1 MPYQEAFTGWVLP
14 QSGGGFA
21 DASPAIG
28 NVILVDQVN
37 GDDATGEVNGL
48 PVQTVEAAISYI
60 NANAL
65 TGVTIWVAPGTYN
78 LTAGITIPD
87 TCALRGFN
95 VQTTRIQLAASSPG
109 GTVTML
115 TMGNSTRVEDV
126 SLTLTSSDDTTNLFG
141 IALPGVT
148 SQNSKFRTAVL
159 TVNNSGVST
168 GSSTEVYGIVSL
180 GSSPLTDRA
189 WSFNFSRGCTI
200 NVLSN
205 GAGRKAALCCP
216 TASVITLRDTNLYCA
231 PPSDPASTGIYL
243 GVETS
248 DNQALCELRSCT
260 IGGGETA
267 GGGAYSEAD
276 VAQIAPAT
284 GGSTTPYGILLGE
297 GTDLVHHSANG
308 LPFSTSIAPLSYI
321 YSLTGNVPNN
331 PRYYWFGNQTSPD
344 ATEVFVQAQERL
356 LVYGIFVSLRQPAGL
371 GQSVT
376 VTLRRSTTGVPG
388 SGVATTM
395 TVTLA
400 DLTTTASFYGASERF
415 ERGEYFSIE
424 STATGGLAQDMV
436 IQVVAY

>member
-1 MPYQEAFTGWVLP
+1 MPLQQAFAGWVRP
-14 QSGGGFA
+14 PFGGGVIT
-21 DASPAIG
+21 ASPAIG

-48 PVQTVEAAISYI
+48 PVQTIEAAIAYI

-65 TGVTIWVAPGTYN
+65 TGITIWVAPGTYN
-78 LTAGITIPD
+78 LTSGITIPD

-95 VQTTRIQLAASSPG
+95 VQTTRIQLAASAPG
-109 GTVTML
+109 GTVTLL
-115 TMGNSTRVEDV
+115 TMGNNTRVEDV
-126 SLTLTSSDDTTNLFG
+126 SLSLTSTNATTNLVG
-141 IALPGVT
+141 IALPGST
-148 SQNSKFRTAVL
+148 SQNSKFRTCVL
-159 TVNNSGVST
+159 TVDNSSVAT
-168 GSSTEVYGIVSL
+168 GSTTSVTGILSN
-180 GSSPLTDRA
+180 GSAPPSNSA

-205 GAGRKAALCCP
+205 GAGNKRAVLCS
-216 TASVITLRDTNLYCA
+216 TASVVTFRDTNFYCA
-231 PPSDPASTGIYL
+231 PPVDSLSTGSY
-243 GVETS
+243 VAVATTN
-248 DNQALCELRSCT
+248 NQALCELRSCT
-260 IGGGETA
+260 IGGGVD
-267 GGGAYSEAD
+267 GGGAYTGSD
-276 VAQIAPAT
+276 IAQFAPAT

-308 LPFSTSIAPLSYI
+308 LPFSTSIAPQSYI